1 MLEAGV
7 QHDRDSGSCISLCE
21 PLLSLWSG
29 DSKLTDGRLANILQ
43 KDMAGPLSSLVGPR
57 GLLSILCEVGGGVAS
72 HHTDQEAFRT
82 YCVKIFQMAKG
93 QCDLSNQVSTV
104 LSHWFL
110 RLPGC
115 TDGDQEVLK
124 LKKQGVESRICSRNE
139 APSIFADLSTWPFI
153 LSAGDENENT
163 ELTHLGMTSRRHFP
177 AGSQRAPAW

>member
-1 MLEAGV
+1 MIETQGPALACAS
-7 QHDRDSGSCISLCE
+7 HCCPSGLGIASSQMVG
-21 PLLSLWSG
+21 W
-29 DSKLTDGRLANILQ
+29 LTFYRRTWR
-43 KDMAGPLSSLVGPR
+43 GPSHHWWGLVDCCPSSVKW
-57 GLLSILCEVGGGVAS
+57 GGVAS
-72 HHTDQEAFRT
+72 HHTDQEAFRM